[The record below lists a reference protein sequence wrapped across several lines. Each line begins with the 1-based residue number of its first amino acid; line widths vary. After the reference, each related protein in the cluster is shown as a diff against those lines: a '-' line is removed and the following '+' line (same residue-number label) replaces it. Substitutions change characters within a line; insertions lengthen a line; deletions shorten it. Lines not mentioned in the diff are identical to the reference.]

1 MKVLLGYRDIMELGV
16 SKKTAYKMLN
26 LICESEAYKKS
37 NLSKV
42 IDTKKVPTKLF
53 IRMFPEF
60 KERCE
65 QHDGCRWFKRVG
77 WQPFYWWRWGGRTRW
92 VHLRRLLFRL
102 LQSRKRRRSL
112 VLDQPQRRKQLNW
125 VIASHFLL
133 LPITSMKLSILWQ

>member
-16 SKKTAYKMLN
+16 SNKTAYKMLN

-42 IDTKKVPTKLF
+42 IGTKKVPTKLF

-65 QHDGCRWFKRVG
+65 QHDGCR
-77 WQPFYWWRWGGRTRW
+77 
-92 VHLRRLLFRL
+92 
-102 LQSRKRRRSL
+102 
-112 VLDQPQRRKQLNW
+112 
-125 VIASHFLL
+125 
-133 LPITSMKLSILWQ
+133 